1 MSKIKLVEYEKAQA
15 RVNKGVDFID
25 SLELIIKDYKNDKDI
40 EFKEWA
46 NVLDSIKEEIEQ
58 AISDDVE
65 IVEKYEKEEYEDE
78 VRCLSIHEF

>member
-15 RVNKGVDFID
+15 RVNKGIDFID

-40 EFKEWA
+40 NFKEWA
-46 NVLDSIKEEIEQ
+46 NVLDSIKEEIEK

-65 IVEKYEKEEYEDE
+65 IVEKYEKEEHEDE